1 MKVSCATF
9 KSIKGKKKKTKQ
21 SRERGHS
28 TLVLV
33 IVTPL
38 QAEKKKISFLYAEK
52 VTFSHGSS
60 KDFTLRENDQMSSFI
75 QAPEILIYTT

>member
-1 MKVSCATF
+1 M
-9 KSIKGKKKKTKQ
+9 
-21 SRERGHS
+21 
-28 TLVLV
+28 LV

-38 QAEKKKISFLYAEK
+38 QAEKKISFLYAEK

>member
-1 MKVSCATF
+1 M
-9 KSIKGKKKKTKQ
+9 
-21 SRERGHS
+21 
-28 TLVLV
+28 LV

-38 QAEKKKISFLYAEK
+38 QAEKKKKSFLYAEK

-75 QAPEILIYTT
+75 QASEILIYTT

>member
-21 SRERGHS
+21 KQRKRPFHIYVGYCDSSTSR
-28 TLVLV
+28 
-33 IVTPL
+33 
-38 QAEKKKISFLYAEK
+38 KKKISFLYAEK

-75 QAPEILIYTT
+75 QASEILIYTT